1 MVEPLSLSNKK
12 FIWGEKVVN
21 FDFSDEQKSLKE
33 QARKFLDDRS
43 GSTAVRQVLDGEQPY
58 SKKLWKEMAE
68 MGWLGTTIPEEYG
81 GAGLGYLELCVL
93 AEEVGRALAPVPFS
107 SSVYLASEV
116 LLMAGNDSQKEAWL
130 PKLAAGETIATLA
143 LSEGVGR
150 TTEKNLQ
157 CTFSNGVLNGTKVP
171 VLDGL
176 IADIAI
182 VTATNAAGKASLVLV
197 ELDDASIS
205 RAEISSVDMIRRQA
219 TITFKQTPAVLLGEE
234 GQGWGVLTHLLNK
247 AAVLFAFEQ
256 IGGADRAMEMA
267 RDYALGRYAFGRA
280 IGSFQAIKHKLADM
294 YIKNE
299 LARSNSYFGAWALSS
314 DAEELPLAA
323 ATARVSAI
331 QAFDFAAKENLQIHG
346 GMGYTWEFD
355 CHLYYRR
362 SKLTGLCLGSQIVWK
377 EKLVNRLEQQAAV
390 A

>member
-1 MVEPLSLSNKK
+1 MVEPLPLSNKK
-12 FIWGEKVVN
+12 FIDGGKVVN

-43 GSTAVRQVLDGEQPY
+43 GSTVVRQVLDGEQPY
-58 SKKLWKEMAE
+58 AKTLWKEMAE

-81 GAGLGYLELCVL
+81 GAGLVYLELCVL
-93 AEEVGRALAPVPFS
+93 AEEVGRTLAPVPFS

-116 LLMAGNDSQKEAWL
+116 LLMAGSNSQKEAWL

-171 VLDGL
+171 VSDGL

-182 VTATNAAGKASLVLV
+182 VTAINAAGKASLVLV
-197 ELDDASIS
+197 ELDDASVS
-205 RAEISSVDMIRRQA
+205 REEISSVDMVRRQA

-234 GQGWGVLTHLLNK
+234 GQGWAVLTHLLNK

-323 ATARVSAI
+323 ATARVSAT

-377 EKLVNRLEQQAAV
+377 EKLVKQLEQQAAV

>member
-1 MVEPLSLSNKK
+1 M
-12 FIWGEKVVN
+12 N

-43 GSTAVRQVLDGEQPY
+43 DSTVVRQVLDGEQPY
-58 SKKLWKEMAE
+58 AKALWKEMAE

-93 AEEVGRALAPVPFS
+93 AEEVGRSLAPVPFS

-116 LLMAGNDSQKEAWL
+116 LKLVGSDSQKETWL
-130 PKLAAGETIATLA
+130 PKLASGEIIATLA
-143 LSEGVGR
+143 TAEGVGR
-150 TTEKNLQ
+150 TTEKNLS
-157 CTFSNGVLNGTKVP
+157 CTFSDGVLSGTKVP

-182 VTATNAAGKASLVLV
+182 VTAKNTAGKASLILV
-197 ELDDASIS
+197 ELDDASVS
-205 RAEISSVDMIRRQA
+205 REEISSVDMIRRQA

-234 GQGWGVLTHLLNK
+234 GQGWDVLTRLLNK

-267 RDYALGRYAFGRA
+267 RDYALGRYAFGRQ

-299 LARSNSYFGAWALSS
+299 LARSNAYFGAWALSS

-323 ATARVSAI
+323 ATARVSAT
-331 QAFDFAAKENLQIHG
+331 QAFDFAGKENIQIHG

-377 EKLVNRLEQQAAV
+377 EKLVKQLEQQAAV

>member
-1 MVEPLSLSNKK
+1 MVEPLPLSNKK
-12 FIWGEKVVN
+12 FIDGGKVVN

-33 QARKFLDDRS
+33 QARKFLADRS
-43 GSTAVRQVLDGEQPY
+43 GSAVVRQVLDGEQAY
-58 SKKLWKEMAE
+58 AKALWKDMAE

-93 AEEVGRALAPVPFS
+93 AEEVGRTLAPVPFS

-116 LLMAGNDSQKEAWL
+116 LLMAGSDSQKEAWL

-157 CTFSNGVLNGTKVP
+157 CTFSSGVLNGTKVP
-171 VLDGL
+171 VSDGL

-197 ELDDASIS
+197 ELDDASVS
-205 RAEISSVDMIRRQA
+205 RAEISSIDMIRRQA

-323 ATARVSAI
+323 ATARVSAT

-377 EKLVNRLEQQAAV
+377 EKLVKQLEQQAAV